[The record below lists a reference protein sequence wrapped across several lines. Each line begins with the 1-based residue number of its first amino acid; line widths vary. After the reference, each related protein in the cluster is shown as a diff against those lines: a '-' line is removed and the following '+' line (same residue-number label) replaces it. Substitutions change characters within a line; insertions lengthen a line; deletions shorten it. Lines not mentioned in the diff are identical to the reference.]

1 MQLSQYIACDPFVG
15 EMDIPTKLLPH
26 PYREYPYIIFK
37 NFLSHQICNELV
49 EALSKD
55 EDALP
60 AMVKTTKLGS
70 IVDPSI
76 DTSIRKTRIHTLNE
90 PFLNLYTQAFIAHQ
104 GEIERFFN
112 VSLTTATTIQ
122 ALEYTKGSF
131 YIKHADDSNELLDEN
146 GQTVGYIPVAPLRKI
161 TTVLF
166 ASSWCDGDAKAPYT
180 FSGGEL
186 LFNYLSD
193 LRSGEGICLRPQ
205 AGDMV
210 VFPSNPIFAH
220 EVLPVLGGYRL
231 SLVQWHNALIH

>member
-15 EMDIPTKLLPH
+15 TMELPTRLLAH
-26 PYREYPYIIFK
+26 PYREFPYILFRG
-37 NFLSHQICNELV
+37 FLSSQNCDEIV
-49 EALSKD
+49 ETLAKD
-55 EDALP
+55 DDALP

-70 IVDPSI
+70 IVDPSV
-76 DTSIRKTRIHTLNE
+76 DKSIRKTRIHTLNE
-90 PFLNLYTQAFIAHQ
+90 PFLTLYTQAFLAHQ

-112 VSLTTATTIQ
+112 VSLTTATTVQ
-122 ALEYTKGSF
+122 ALEYTRGSF
-131 YIKHADDSNELLDEN
+131 YIKHADDSNEVLDEL
-146 GQTVGYIPVAPLRKI
+146 GQTIGYIPVAPLRKI

-166 ASSWCDGDAKAPYT
+166 ASSWTENEPKSPYT

-186 LFNYLSD
+186 VFNYLTD
-193 LRSGEGICLRPQ
+193 LRSGERVCLKPK

-220 EVLPVLGGYRL
+220 EVLPVLGGFRL